1 MPRHFVTKTRV
12 LLAMLSCCLLLG
24 AADRAVKISGE
35 EPLLILADVF
45 EILKR
50 QDGSEVGEWRGN
62 VKLRHADYHLQA
74 DRLQAFRKKMDGVAT
89 GNVTVSNPQEG
100 ITLTSE
106 RLYYRDDFEYI
117 EMTGNPYLVRVDSA
131 GVTTTARS
139 ERMEFYQQEER
150 GRLLGAV
157 EIRQG
162 ELVALCE
169 EAVLYNLED
178 KIVLSGEPT
187 IRQQDTQL
195 SGEKMVFYIEENRL
209 QMSGDVYG
217 ELYPETEDAVE

>member
-1 MPRHFVTKTRV
+1 MPQRFVSRRLLLLSV
-12 LLAMLSCCLLLG
+12 LLFCLVLS

-35 EPLLILADVF
+35 EPLLIVADVF
-45 EILKR
+45 EVLKR
-50 QDGSEVGEWRGN
+50 KDGSEVGEWRGN
-62 VKLRHADYHLQA
+62 VRLRHADYQLRA
-74 DRLQAFRKKMDGVAT
+74 DRLQAFREKMDGVAS
-89 GNVTVSNPQEG
+89 GNVAVKNPQEG

-106 RLYYRDDFEYI
+106 RLYYRDDFEYV
-117 EMTGNPYLVRVDSA
+117 EMTGEPYLVRVDSA

-150 GRLLGAV
+150 GRLVGTV

-162 ELVALCE
+162 ELVAQCE

-178 KIVLSGEPT
+178 KIVLNGEPT
-187 IRQQDTQL
+187 VRQQDTQF
-195 SGEKMVFYIEENRL
+195 SGEKMVFYIEEDRL

-217 ELYPETEDAVE
+217 ELYPETEDSVE